1 MAVTPEEIK
10 TTYPLPVY
18 NYKVEIGSDTIAFSE
33 ASGMN
38 IQFEPITFKESPT
51 NGQAGPHVFHM
62 PGQGTAANLT
72 LKKGMVCGTSVAT
85 LYNWINSIQLNQVDK
100 KDIYIRLCD
109 EQGNTVISWKVVNA
123 FPTQLDAPTFD
134 ANANDV
140 AVETMTLMADALT
153 IVDETA

>member
-1 MAVTPEEIK
+1 MAVTRDEIK

-18 NYKVEIGSDTIAFSE
+18 NYKVEIGSATIAFSE

-38 IQFEPITFKESPT
+38 IQFQPITYKESPT
-51 NGQAGPHVFHM
+51 NGQAGPRILYM
-62 PGQGTAANLT
+62 PGQPTATNLT
-72 LKKGMVCGTSVAT
+72 LKKGVVRGTSVTT
-85 LYNWINSIQLNQVDK
+85 LYNWINSTQINQIDK
-100 KDIYIRLCD
+100 KDIFIRLCD
-109 EQGNTVISWKVVNA
+109 EQGNAVISWKVVNA

-153 IVDETA
+153 IVDETL